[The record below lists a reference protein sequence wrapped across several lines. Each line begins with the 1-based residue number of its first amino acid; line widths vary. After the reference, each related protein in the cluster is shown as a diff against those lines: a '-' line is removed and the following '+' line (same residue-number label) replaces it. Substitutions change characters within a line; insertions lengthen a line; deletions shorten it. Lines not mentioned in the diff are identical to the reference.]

1 MEKLALKW
9 DDFQS
14 TISQHFKQLRDE
26 NDFFD
31 VTLVSEDLKQ
41 FQTHK
46 IVLTS
51 CSSFFKPILKTN
63 VHAHPLIYLSGVD
76 SANLQLVLD
85 YIYQGEVQL
94 YQEQLDLF
102 LDVAKKLQ
110 ISEADETM
118 KENDQTAPKFN
129 NEIKK
134 FDESENESYFFE
146 SKQQV
151 NPISVLGH
159 NQEEVNQKIKEL
171 LIKESDM
178 LKCTVCGKMSK
189 DVRNMRRHVEVHIDG
204 LSYQCTL
211 CDKTFRSGPSFSMH
225 RYRCSKS

>member
-1 MEKLALKW
+1 MEKFALKW
-9 DDFQS
+9 NDFQS

-51 CSSFFKPILKTN
+51 CSSFFTPILKTN

-102 LDVAKKLQ
+102 LDVAQKLQ
-110 ISEADETM
+110 ISGLLGGKSEEYETV
-118 KENDQTAPKFN
+118 KENNQTGPKFN
-129 NEIKK
+129 NEIQN
-134 FDESENESYFFE
+134 FDDSENERYFFE
-146 SKQQV
+146 SKEKV
-151 NPISVLGH
+151 NPISVIGH
-159 NQEEVNQKIKEL
+159 NLEEINQKIKEL

-178 LKCTVCGKMSK
+178 HKCVVCGKMSK
-189 DVRNMRRHVEVHIDG
+189 DVRNMMRHVEVHID
-204 LSYQCTL
+204 
-211 CDKTFRSGPSFSMH
+211 
-225 RYRCSKS
+225 